1 MSTQSTISKKDAIAN
16 PDQKK
21 KGRMTVP
28 KFMARKGGEPLV
40 CLTS

>member
-16 PDQKK
+16 PDPK

-28 KFMARKGGEPLV
+28 KFIARKGANRW
-40 CLTS
+40 SA